1 MSKTA
6 FIEQIA
12 TKGKVSKA
20 EAKRMMELV
29 LGEIE
34 SSLKKAKRNE
44 GKVTIGTLGTFT
56 IAKRAARK
64 GRNPQT
70 GEAIRIKASKKL
82 RFRPAMNLKRAA
94 GCVKARSA

>member
-12 TKGKVSKA
+12 DKGKMSKA
-20 EAKRMMELV
+20 EAKRTVDLV

-34 SSLKKAKRNE
+34 TSLKKAKKNG
-44 GKVTIGTLGTFT
+44 GKVSIGSLGIFT
-56 IAKRAARK
+56 IAKRAARM

-70 GEAIRIKASKKL
+70 GEAIKIKAAKKL

-94 GCVKARSA
+94 GC

>member
-6 FIEQIA
+6 FVEQIA
-12 TKGKVSKA
+12 SKGKISKA

-34 SSLKKAKRNE
+34 MSLKRAKKNG

-56 IAKRAARK
+56 VAKRAARM

-70 GEAIRIKASKKL
+70 GEAIKIKASKKL

-94 GCVKARSA
+94 GCAKARAA

>member
-6 FIEQIA
+6 FVEQIA
-12 TKGKVSKA
+12 SKGKISKA

-34 SSLKKAKRNE
+34 MSLKRAKRNG
-44 GKVTIGTLGTFT
+44 GKITIGTLGTFT
-56 IAKRAARK
+56 IAKRGARM

-70 GEAIRIKASKKL
+70 GEAIKIKASKKL
-82 RFRPAMNLKRAA
+82 RFRPAMNLKRAS
-94 GCVKARSA
+94 GCVKARAA

>member
-6 FIEQIA
+6 FVEQIA
-12 TKGKVSKA
+12 AKGKVSKA

-34 SSLKKAKRNE
+34 TSLKKAKKDG
-44 GKVTIGTLGTFT
+44 GKITIGTLGTFT
-56 IAKRAARK
+56 IAKRAARM

-70 GEAIRIKASKKL
+70 GEPLKIKASKKL
-82 RFRPAMNLKRAA
+82 RFRPAMSLKRAA
-94 GCVKARSA
+94 GCVSARQ